1 MPESLH
7 SQSRGKH
14 LLTSR
19 VSTHMIEATTPV
31 RDLAAERLYY
41 IGKLAFKSAGS
52 DGNEM
57 FIAGNSGDKVELQAD
72 SPTAKPR
79 VVFAVTSVRQA
90 SHDLPSRGLAVQKS
104 RNAVSVTDPDALS

>member
-1 MPESLH
+1 
-7 SQSRGKH
+7 
-14 LLTSR
+14 
-19 VSTHMIEATTPV
+19 MIEATTPV

-90 SHDLPSRGLAVQKS
+90 SHDLRSRGLAVQKS
-104 RNAVSVTDPDALS
+104 RNAVSVTDPDGAVIVFAAEHGG